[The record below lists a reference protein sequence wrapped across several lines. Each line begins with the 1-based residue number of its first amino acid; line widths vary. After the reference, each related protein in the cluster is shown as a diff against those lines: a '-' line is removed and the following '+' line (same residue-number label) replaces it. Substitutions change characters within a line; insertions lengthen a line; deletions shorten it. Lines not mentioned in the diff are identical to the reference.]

1 MRHRNVSDSTLFFPG
16 AVGKALSGRRIMSS
30 FLHIMRC
37 GVLALAASL
46 AACAVPDA
54 DQSIAESSAG
64 STPVIQGADGPLS
77 PAASAALIASLDGG
91 AEGSPVLQHHLKVEE
106 AIGGSPLTTDNAV
119 EVLRDGDQTFA
130 AIGKAISEARE
141 TLNLEYYT
149 IEDVTLTTPDGNAR
163 QLADMLVAKLQ
174 QGVAVNIIYDSYG
187 SIDTP
192 RDVFDRLGKAGAKLL
207 DFHPVDPNPA
217 NVIDGNDRDH
227 RKILVAD
234 GRIAVIGGVNLSKSY
249 ESKSPG
255 SDDDEEDPQ
264 TGLPAHWRDTSIR
277 IEGPAVAEI
286 QKLFFD
292 HWKNEGGPTIDE
304 THYFPKPE
312 AKGHHIVRVIGSS
325 PEQEISRYYVTLIS
339 ALRSAE
345 SKAWISNAY
354 FVPTPEEVETLI
366 AAAKRGV
373 DVRLLVPEKSDAG
386 PAVEAARSHYSELLD
401 AGVKIYETRDVVL
414 HSKTVAIDGVWSAI
428 GSSNFD
434 HRSVLFNDEIDA
446 VVIGR
451 KTAEDLE
458 AIFKDGEQTAVAI
471 DRESW
476 EKQRR
481 FMDRM
486 RGFWARLMEGLL

>member
-1 MRHRNVSDSTLFFPG
+1 MVS
-16 AVGKALSGRRIMSS
+16 I
-30 FLHIMRC
+30 LHITRC
-37 GVLALAASL
+37 GVLVLAASL

-54 DQSIAESSAG
+54 DQSIAKSAAEPK
-64 STPVIQGADGPLS
+64 PVIQSADGPLS
-77 PAASAALIASLDGG
+77 AAASDALIARLGDG
-91 AEGSPVLQHHLKVEE
+91 AEGSEILQRHLKVEE
-106 AIGGSPLTTDNAV
+106 AVAGSPLTTDNAV

-130 AIGKAISEARE
+130 AVGKAIADARE

-149 IEDVTLTTPDGNAR
+149 IEDVTLKTPDGNAR
-163 QLADMLVAKLQ
+163 SLADMLVAKLQ

-192 RDVFDRLGKAGAKLL
+192 SAFFDRLGKAGAKLV
-207 DFHPVDPNPA
+207 DFHPIDPNPA

-234 GRIAVIGGVNLSKSY
+234 GRIGVIGGVNLSKSY

-255 SDDDEEDPQ
+255 SNDATEQDPK

-286 QKLFFD
+286 QKLFFA
-292 HWKNEGGPTIDE
+292 HWKQEGGPAIDDAR
-304 THYFPKPE
+304 YFPKPQ

-325 PEQEISRYYVTLIS
+325 PKQEISRYYVTVIS

-345 SKAWISNAY
+345 RKVWISNAY
-354 FVPTPEEVETLI
+354 FVPTPEEVQALI

-373 DVRLLVPEKSDAG
+373 DVRLMVPEKSDAQE
-386 PAVEAARSHYSELLD
+386 AIDAARSHYSELMA
-401 AGVKIYETRDVVL
+401 AGVKIYETQNVVL
-414 HSKTVAIDGVWSAI
+414 HSKTVVIDGVWSAI

-446 VVIGR
+446 VVIGK

-458 AIFKDGEQTAVAI
+458 AIFKDGQQTATAI
-471 DRESW
+471 DLKTW
-476 EKQRR
+476 EAQRP
-481 FMDRM
+481 FTDRV
-486 RGFWARLMEGLL
+486 RGFWARLWEGLL